1 MYILLFLVCSAIML
15 FNFAMFVQ
23 ELRENPE
30 KKEVVEKYEKFF
42 WDISGE
48 VAEQIRYKEYCTQFH
63 AMKYI
68 VPEELA
74 KDFDRDMLMIL
85 VASSFSSDG
94 LLEVVDGKELP
105 EFVISVQS
113 GDQIVVKKVSELRGF
128 QVLRLYEIYCEEQMN
143 LQILIAEDENEKNA
157 ILAQREARMHRW
169 KLVVDNM
176 EGDKIKK
183 VTAVEQESKMNDL
196 MSQL

>member
-1 MYILLFLVCSAIML
+1 ML
-15 FNFAMFVQ
+15 FDFIKFVQ

-30 KKEVVEKYEKFF
+30 KKEVIEKYEKAF
-42 WDISGE
+42 WPITGQTKDQIWYTE
-48 VAEQIRYKEYCTQFH
+48 YVARFPEFSYL
-63 AMKYI
+63 
-68 VPEELA
+68 VPDELA
-74 KDFDRDMLMIL
+74 KDFEWALLMQL

-94 LLEVVDGKELP
+94 LLEVVEGKDIP

-113 GDQIVVKKVSELRGF
+113 GDQVVVKKVTELWWF

-157 ILAQREARMHRW
+157 ILAQREARFNRR

-176 EGDKIKK
+176 EGDKMKK
-183 VTAVEQESKMNDL
+183 VVEAEKSEKLGDL
-196 MSQL
+196 YSQL

>member
-1 MYILLFLVCSAIML
+1 ML
-15 FNFAMFVQ
+15 FNFQMFVQ
-23 ELRENPE
+23 DLRDNPE

-42 WDISGE
+42 GEIKGE
-48 VAEQIRYKEYCTQFH
+48 VRDQIWFKEYSALFH
-63 AMKYI
+63 PLEYI
-68 VPEELA
+68 VPDELA
-74 KDFDRDMLMIL
+74 KDFDRELLIQL

-94 LLEVVDGKELP
+94 LVEVVDGKDKP

-113 GDQIVVKKVSELRGF
+113 GDQVVVKKVSELRGF

-169 KLVVDNM
+169 KLVLDNM
-176 EGDKIKK
+176 EGDKMK
-183 VTAVEQESKMNDL
+183 AVVNAEKEEKLGDL

>member
-1 MYILLFLVCSAIML
+1 ML
-15 FNFAMFVQ
+15 FNFALFVQ
-23 ELRENPE
+23 ELKDNPE
-30 KKEVVEKYEKFF
+30 KKEVVEKYEKYF
-42 WDISGE
+42 GE
-48 VAEQIRYKEYCTQFH
+48 VSGDIVDQIRYHEYCTKFSSLH
-63 AMKYI
+63 YL
-68 VPEELA
+68 VPTELE
-74 KDFDRDMLMIL
+74 KDFDRDVLMIL

-94 LLEVVDGKELP
+94 LFEVVEGKKDP

-157 ILAQREARMHRW
+157 ILAQRDARMHRRQ
-169 KLVVDNM
+169 LVIDNM

-183 VTAVEQESKMNDL
+183 VTALEQAAKMNDL
-196 MSQL
+196 MNQL

>member
-1 MYILLFLVCSAIML
+1 ML
-15 FNFAMFVQ
+15 FNFTMFVQ

-30 KKEVVEKYEKFF
+30 KKEVIEKYEKFF
-42 WDISGE
+42 WDITGG
-48 VAEQIRYKEYCTQFH
+48 VQDQIWYKDYVSTFSSTQ
-63 AMKYI
+63 YL
-68 VPEELA
+68 VPDELA
-74 KDFDRDMLMIL
+74 KDFDRTMLMLL

-94 LLEVVDGKELP
+94 LLEVVEGKEFP

-157 ILAQREARMHRW
+157 ILAQREARSNRW

-176 EGDKIKK
+176 EGDKMKK
-183 VTAVEQESKMNDL
+183 IIAAEQASKMDDL